1 MSASLTTLR
10 TYLDPFRK
18 KSAASSGHISS
29 GSKREWEKIPNAQ
42 EALLPEL
49 QKMYWN
55 GIRRELIR
63 IILTLKAW
71 QHSDFRDMELKDEND
86 NEIYGF
92 DTFLD
97 QVNESSREFALQ
109 YGQSE

>member
-1 MSASLTTLR
+1 MSVSLTTLR
-10 TYLDPFRK
+10 THLNLLQK
-18 KSAASSGHISS
+18 KSAASSAHISS
-29 GSKREWEKIPNAQ
+29 GSKREWKEIPKAQ

-49 QKMYWN
+49 QKMFWN
-55 GIRRELIR
+55 GVRRELIH

-71 QHSDFRDMELKDEND
+71 SHPDFRDVELEDEND
-86 NEIYGF
+86 KEIYGF

-97 QVNESSREFALQ
+97 QFNESSREFALQ